1 MKYFKF
7 SILFFALL
15 FSFSSCAELEKLAK
29 DVNLEPSL
37 ADISGGLKQALSQ
50 GITKGVKVLSAKD
63 GFYKSAYK
71 ILLPEEAQ
79 KVTQRLK
86 IIPGFDKLEENLLE
100 KINRGAEDAAQEAT
114 PIFVDAIKAMT
125 FQDAKN
131 ILMGDNNA
139 ATNYLNKATYDALYG
154 KFNPKIVTSLDKF
167 EARSLWKKAA
177 ETYNKIPLIGAKVP
191 TDLDDYITKQ
201 ALNGLFKKVEEEEKN
216 IRTNKLSRSTDL
228 LKKVFAKQDANRK

>member
-1 MKYFKF
+1 MKNFKL
-7 SILFFALL
+7 SILLLAVL
-15 FSFSSCAELEKLAK
+15 FSFSSCAELEKIAK
-29 DVNLEPSL
+29 DVNLGPSL
-37 ADISGGLKQALSQ
+37 AEIGSGLKQALTQ

-79 KVTQRLK
+79 KVTQKLK

-100 KINRGAEDAAQEAT
+100 KINRGAEDAAKEAT

-131 ILMGDNNA
+131 ILMGNNIA
-139 ATNYLNKATYDALYG
+139 ATTYLHKATYESLYT
-154 KFNPKIVTSLDKF
+154 KFNPKIVASLDKF

-177 ETYNKIPLIGAKVP
+177 ETYNKIPLIGTKVT

-201 ALNGLFKKVEEEEKN
+201 ALTGLFKKVEEEEKD
-216 IRTNKLSRSTDL
+216 IRTNKLNRPTDL
-228 LKKVFAKQDANRK
+228 LKKVFAQQDANRK

>member
-1 MKYFKF
+1 MKNFKI
-7 SILFFALL
+7 SILLFSLL

-37 ADISGGLKQALSQ
+37 ADIGNGLKQALTQ
-50 GITKGVKVLSAKD
+50 GITKGVKVLTAKD
-63 GFYKSAYK
+63 GYYKSAYK

-79 KVTQRLK
+79 KVTQKLK

-139 ATNYLNKATYDALYG
+139 ATSYLNKATYQSLYG
-154 KFNPKIVTSLDKF
+154 KFNPKIMTSLDKF

-177 ETYNKIPLIGAKVP
+177 ETYNKIPLIGTKVP

-201 ALNGLFKKVEEEEKN
+201 ALNGLFKKVEEEEKD
-216 IRTNKLSRSTDL
+216 IRTNKLNRPTDL